1 MNVFLLLAGALLLS
15 GAAPAHHTAHKK
27 KPPHHHATHAAAP
40 TPAPAIRVANPE
52 SVIDATGPDEDL
64 SHAVPVGEASKLP
77 STAQQYKQLQGEI
90 AKTKPQVDTAKQ
102 HSETLNAEAETLRRR
117 LIATVAKVQD
127 LERERDRLGTEVT
140 RLEAEDARQSAAFA
154 GDRVQVSHLL
164 AVLERLQYDMPPAM
178 ALKPDDALGAARGA
192 MLIGASVPRVYGAA
206 AALAQR
212 IRFLR
217 DTRLELLARRVEA
230 AKNAV
235 QLRGAEK
242 ELDQLLAIKE
252 REAATASTVYGDLQA
267 KLDAAAD
274 AAKDLASLLKR
285 VASLR
290 AAPGSGSVVV
300 VGPVS
305 GSALGALRKGA
316 LLNPAVGRVVAGGIE
331 GLGGAGA
338 PGITFLTEA
347 AAPVITPTDG
357 KVLFAGPYH
366 KTGQVLILESPG
378 GYDLVLAGL
387 ERIAVHPND
396 QLLAGEPLGT
406 MPRTKDARLYFELRQ
421 NGKGINPAPYLSVA
435 LRKAKKS

>member
-1 MNVFLLLAGALLLS
+1 MAHAV
-15 GAAPAHHTAHKK
+15 AP
-27 KPPHHHATHAAAP
+27 P
-40 TPAPAIRVANPE
+40 PAIRVATPD

-90 AKTKPQVDTAKQ
+90 AKTKPEVDTAKQ
-102 HSETLNAEAETLRRR
+102 TSETLTAQAETLRRR
-117 LIATVAKVQD
+117 LMATVAKVQD
-127 LERERDRLGTEVT
+127 LEREQRRLASEVT
-140 RLEAEDARQSAAFA
+140 RLAAEDARQSAAFA
-154 GDRVQVSHLL
+154 RDRVQVSHLL

-178 ALKPDDALGAARGA
+178 ALKSDDALGAARGA
-192 MLIGASVPRVYGAA
+192 MLIGSSVPRVYGAA
-206 AALAQR
+206 ASLAQR

-217 DTRLELLARRVEA
+217 DTRLELMARRTDAV
-230 AKNAV
+230 KNAV

-252 REAATASTVYGDLQA
+252 REAASASSVYGDLQA
-267 KLDAAAD
+267 KLDTVAA
-274 AAKDLASLLKR
+274 AAKDMASLLKR

-290 AAPGSGSVVV
+290 TAPGGASVVV

-316 LLNPAVGRVVAGGIE
+316 FLNPAVGRVVAGGIE

-338 PGITFLTEA
+338 PGITFVTDA
-347 AAPVITPTDG
+347 GAPVIAPTDG

-387 ERIAVHPND
+387 ERIAVHPDD

-406 MPRTKDARLYFELRQ
+406 MPRAKDARLYFELRQ
-421 NGKGINPAPYLSVA
+421 NGKGIDPAPYLSVA